1 MRRYHIKIYL
11 SDQSVIDARAEAD
24 SIEDAVDK
32 IMLTDQAKEFLGDNE
47 IESVQ
52 LIETEEIG
60 PVNPKRFLLQE
71 SSDPGYWV
79 VTDQQNGLVCKF
91 LERNFNKTQKTTDI
105 NDNPITDP
113 LTLATALREIGDFLY
128 SKHPELIC

>member
-11 SDQSVIDARAEAD
+11 SDRSVIDAKTEAD
-24 SIEDAVDK
+24 SLEDAVDK
-32 IMLTDQAKEFLGDNE
+32 IMATDQAKEFLGDND

-52 LIETEEIG
+52 LVDTEDIT
-60 PVNPKRFLLQE
+60 PSAPDRFLLQE
-71 SSDPGYWV
+71 STDPGYWV
-79 VTDQQNGLVCKF
+79 VTDLQNGIVCKF

-113 LTLATALREIGDFLY
+113 LTLATALREMGDFLF

>member
-32 IMLTDQAKEFLGDNE
+32 IMLTDQAKKFLGDNE

-52 LIETEEIG
+52 LIDTEEIG
-60 PVNPKRFLLQE
+60 PVPPERFILQE

>member
-11 SDQSVIDARAEAD
+11 SDQSVIDAKTEAD
-24 SIEDAVDK
+24 SLKEAVDK
-32 IMLTDQAKEFLGDNE
+32 IIATDQAKDSLGDND

-52 LIETEEIG
+52 LIDTEDIT
-60 PVNPKRFLLQE
+60 PAAPDRFLLQE
-71 SSDPGYWV
+71 STDPGYWV
-79 VTDQQNGLVCKF
+79 VTDLQNGIVCKF

-113 LTLATALREIGDFLY
+113 LTLATALREIGEFLY